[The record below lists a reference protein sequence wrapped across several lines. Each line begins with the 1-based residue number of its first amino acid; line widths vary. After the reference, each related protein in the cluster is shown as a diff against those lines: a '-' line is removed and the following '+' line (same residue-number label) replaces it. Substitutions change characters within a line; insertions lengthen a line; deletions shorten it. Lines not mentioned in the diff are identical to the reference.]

1 MIVRGDAGKREFIAF
16 WMSGGRVAAGM
27 NVNIWDVNDA
37 IQALIRSGQ
46 PADPARLADPA
57 VPLEEVLP
65 DDHRNRYAASA
76 ARDGRAVPFR
86 AGTAA
91 GRCIMGTDIR
101 VRRVYDKPSP
111 EDGARVLVDR
121 VWPRGMRKDAA
132 RLDEWAKDVAP
143 SSELR
148 TWYQHDPAK
157 FDEFRRRYTAELAEP
172 GAREAL
178 ARLRALA
185 ADRPVTLLTATRAL
199 DLSQAAV
206 LAGLLRE
213 TT

>member
-1 MIVRGDAGKREFIAF
+1 
-16 WMSGGRVAAGM
+16 
-27 NVNIWDVNDA
+27 
-37 IQALIRSGQ
+37 
-46 PADPARLADPA
+46 
-57 VPLEEVLP
+57 
-65 DDHRNRYAASA
+65 
-76 ARDGRAVPFR
+76 
-86 AGTAA
+86 
-91 GRCIMGTDIR
+91 MGTDIR
-101 VRRVYDKPSP
+101 VRRIYEKPSA

-143 SSELR
+143 SAGLR

-157 FDEFRRRYTAELAEP
+157 LGEFRRRYTAELAEP

-185 ADRPVTLLTATRAL
+185 AGRPVTLLTATKDP

-213 TT
+213 S